1 MSNILILHNSLDY
14 NQSGVERV
22 SFLLKKELTNRGYNC
37 YEGCIKT
44 ENTNQQDDIFIYNFN
59 DSRKKV
65 LSDFF
70 AYISKYSINIV
81 IIQGLFD
88 PNINHAVF
96 HLKKKCPCKFIFC
109 LHNAPSAYARKL
121 PLSPLERVKIFIW
134 YLFKFQ
140 TIIFD
145 YRNHRLKMLIE
156 MFGIADKF
164 ILLSNTYFNEL
175 YKITRY
181 KDENKTI
188 CINNPL
194 TFHNPKVDFTQKKKQ
209 VLILGRLEDFQK
221 NISSALRIWT
231 LIENSKFHDWKL
243 VIVGSGV
250 DEKKLQNY
258 AKELNLKSYT
268 FIGETSKPEKYYQ
281 ESSIFMMTS
290 HIEGWPM
297 TLLEAQQ
304 YGCVPIVYNTFAALS
319 EIIENNVN
327 GYIIGKYDEEA
338 FAQKTIELI
347 HNDSTRLEFAQNCI
361 EKCKKYS
368 SKAIGDKWD
377 SLLKDLTTNQH
388 SRRFLI
394 K

>member
-1 MSNILILHNSLDY
+1 MNILILHNSLDY
-14 NQSGVERV
+14 NKSGVERA
-22 SFLLKKELTNRGYNC
+22 SFLLKKELTDRGYNC
-37 YEGCIKT
+37 YEGCTKG
-44 ENTNQQDDIFIYNFN
+44 ENFNHKEDVFEYNFN
-59 DSRKKV
+59 DSKQNV
-65 LSDFF
+65 
-70 AYISKYSINIV
+70 SKGLVAFVAKYHIQII

-88 PNINHAVF
+88 PNINNAIF
-96 HLKKKCPCKFIFC
+96 HLKKKCSCKIIFC
-109 LHNAPSAYARKL
+109 LHNAPSAYARKI
-121 PLSPLERVKIFIW
+121 PLSFFDQVKIFTW
-134 YLFKFQ
+134 YLIKFHI
-140 TIIFD
+140 IIFN
-145 YRNHRLKMLIE
+145 YRKHRLKMLTE
-156 MFGIADKF
+156 MYDIADRF
-164 ILLSNTYFNEL
+164 VLLSTSYIKEL
-175 YKITRY
+175 CKIT
-181 KDENKTI
+181 KAQDISKTV

-194 TFHNPKVDFTQKKKQ
+194 TFQNPEVDFTQKKKQ
-209 VLILGRLEDFQK
+209 ALILGRLEDFQK
-221 NISSALRIWT
+221 NISSALRIWK

-258 AKELNLKSYT
+258 AKELNLKNSS
-268 FIGETSKPEKYYQ
+268 FIGETLEPEKYYQ

-347 HNDSTRLEFAQNCI
+347 RNGSTRLEFAQNCI

-377 SLLKDLTTNQH
+377 SLLKDLTTN
-388 SRRFLI
+388 
-394 K
+394 

>member
-1 MSNILILHNSLDY
+1 MNILILHNSLDY
-14 NQSGVERV
+14 NKSGVERA
-22 SFLLKKELTNRGYNC
+22 SFLLKKELTDRGYNC
-37 YEGCIKT
+37 YEGCTKG
-44 ENTNQQDDIFIYNFN
+44 ENFNHKEDVFEYNFN
-59 DSRKKV
+59 DSKQNV
-65 LSDFF
+65 
-70 AYISKYSINIV
+70 SKGLVAFVAKYHIQII

-88 PNINHAVF
+88 PNINNAIF
-96 HLKKKCPCKFIFC
+96 HLKKKCSCKIIFC
-109 LHNAPSAYARKL
+109 LHNAPSAYARKI
-121 PLSPLERVKIFIW
+121 PLSFFDQVKIFTW
-134 YLFKFQ
+134 YLIKFH
-140 TIIFD
+140 TIIFN
-145 YRNHRLKMLIE
+145 YRKHRLKMLTE
-156 MFGIADKF
+156 MYDIADRF
-164 ILLSNTYFNEL
+164 VLLSTSYIKEL
-175 YKITRY
+175 CKIT
-181 KDENKTI
+181 KDQDFCKIT

-221 NISSALRIWT
+221 NISSALRIWK

-347 HNDSTRLEFAQNCI
+347 RNDSTRLEFAQNCI

-377 SLLKDLTTNQH
+377 SLLKDLTTN
-388 SRRFLI
+388 
-394 K
+394 

>member
-22 SFLLKKELTNRGYNC
+22 SFLLKEELTKRGYNC
-37 YEGCIKT
+37 YEGCIKA
-44 ENTNQQDDIFIYNFN
+44 ESPKQQDDIFVYNFN

-65 LSDFF
+65 LSDFY
-70 AYISKYSINIV
+70 AYINKYSINIT

-88 PNINHAVF
+88 PNINNAIF
-96 HLKKKCPCKFIFC
+96 HLKKRCSCKFIFC

-175 YKITRY
+175 YNITRY

-194 TFHNPKVDFTQKKKQ
+194 TFQNVHVDFNQKKKQ
-209 VLILGRLEDFQK
+209 VLILCRLDDFQK
-221 NISSALRIWT
+221 NISSALRIWKT
-231 LIENSKFHDWKL
+231 IEHSTYKDWNLI
-243 VIVGSGV
+243 IAGSGK
-250 DEKKLQNY
+250 DEKKLRNY
-258 AKELNLKSYT
+258 AKELDLKNVS
-268 FIGETSKPEKYYQ
+268 FVGKTSNPEKYYQ
-281 ESSIFMMTS
+281 ESSIFLMTS

-304 YGCVPIVYNTFAALS
+304 YGCIPIVFNTFAALS
-319 EIIENNVN
+319 EIIENDVN
-327 GYIIGKYDEEA
+327 GYIIEKYNEKL
-338 FAQKTIELI
+338 FSKTIISLMGNTPLREKLF
-347 HNDSTRLEFAQNCI
+347 HNCQNKCSRFSPST
-361 EKCKKYS
+361 
-368 SKAIGDKWD
+368 IGDKWD
-377 SLLKDLTTNQH
+377 FLLKK
-388 SRRFLI
+388 I
-394 K
+394 